1 MRAGG
6 EVFSPHHLPTLLAC
20 KRKPGVGF
28 FFTHQLSSTT
38 SPSSL
43 ANVSR
48 GWGFPYQ
55 PATTTTPTLRS
66 SQTRAERGFLY
77 QPATTTTPTLT
88 PRLVSHRN
96 TRTKCTRVSLFFFCF
111 LSPPKHAYEPS
122 YACFFSFSFC
132 LHHQDMRTSN
142 RTHVLFIYFSY
153 ETRV

>member
-43 ANVSR
+43 ANMSR

-88 PRLVSHRN
+88 PRFVSHRN
-96 TRTKCTRVSLFFFCF
+96 TRTKCTRVSLFFFLFSFTPETRVRAIVRVF
-111 LSPPKHAYEPS
+111 LFFFFLFAPPRHAYEQS
-122 YACFFSFSFC
+122 YACF
-132 LHHQDMRTSN
+132 
-142 RTHVLFIYFSY
+142 VYLF
-153 ETRV
+153 